1 MCHGSCTAPSLDVQS
16 GPGQRPRT
24 ATAATAPARA
34 IAAETARATSVPRV
48 RVGAEVT
55 MATTMATPTD
65 APMYRAVLFAPEAA
79 GTPTTRPPMGGRYHT
94 PPTTA
99 PPGKNP
105 PPVATTKSAGG

>member
-65 APMYRAVLFAPEAA
+65 APMYRAVLFAPEPMAVRDGGTLSTASRARAA
-79 GTPTTRPPMGGRYHT
+79 FSRPLPTPLTTRPGASRHH
-94 PPTTA
+94 
-99 PPGKNP
+99 
-105 PPVATTKSAGG
+105 